1 MNEILCI
8 FTDPHLRS
16 NNIDSVTKVIEEGIA
31 LCVKKDIADMVCLGD
46 VFDSRVSQR
55 QDVLTAWDNIL
66 EKFDKSG
73 ITLHCLRGNHDS
85 TDYESFKSFLTPY
98 KYHPNFNLI
107 DDIAETRINGKT
119 FYWIAY
125 YSEQKWLER
134 YNELIKEGI
143 KKGAILFSHIAVQ
156 GSVNNDGT
164 KVQSTIKPS
173 LFKSFKRV
181 YLGHYHNSQE
191 VGTNIFHLG
200 SLQQNNFGEDPDKG
214 FWILTEN
221 GNVELVQSSCGQQY
235 KKLVINLDEV
245 DHKKATSM
253 IKKFKEGNSDCRL
266 RVELTGESAAVKA
279 FDGTSF
285 PGIDVKKKYKEV
297 EEVEEEEASGI
308 EKASFD
314 DIVIKFKKFCEEH
327 EYEYEEGI
335 KILKKAHDGRN

>member
-1 MNEILCI
+1 MSVALIDTDFHLQTNNLSTVYEIL
-8 FTDPHLRS
+8 D
-16 NNIDSVTKVIEEGIA
+16 EA
-31 LCVKKDIADMVCLGD
+31 LNVAEKRKIRQHIWLGD
-46 VFDSRVSQR
+46 VFESRVSQR
-55 QDVLTAWDNIL
+55 QEILNALTSIIELYAERGHHIICI
-66 EKFDKSG
+66 S
-73 ITLHCLRGNHDS
+73 GNHDKV
-85 TDYESFKSFLTPY
+85 DYNSVFSFLDEY
-98 KYHPNFNLI
+98 KYHPNFDLI
-107 DDIAETRINGKT
+107 TQAGFREIQGIPCYFVPFFNEA
-119 FYWIAY
+119 
-125 YSEQKWLER
+125 KWLEEF
-134 YNELIKEGI
+134 NKFESI
-143 KKGAILFSHIAVQ
+143 KKGSLLFSHIAVQ

-191 VGTNIFHLG
+191 IGTNIFHLG

-297 EEVEEEEASGI
+297 EEVEVEEEASGV